1 MGFHY
6 KKNIGK
12 GYQMK
17 HGNSAFKMVTPT
29 IADNAGLFYKLKE
42 GIPNTLDRVGL
53 VLGGLGLGQLIRSG
67 AKKVSEVGIRKAVPF
82 IGREILKKGG
92 QKGGDAAIE
101 TVTNIMNPFAK

>member
-29 IADNAGLFYKLKE
+29 LVDNSSLFFKLKE
-42 GIPNTLDRVGL
+42 GIPNTMDRVGF
-53 VLGGLGLGQLIRSG
+53 VLGGLGLGNLFKSG
-67 AKKVSEVGIRKAVPF
+67 VQKISEVGIKRAIPYISREVAKKA
-82 IGREILKKGG
+82 G
-92 QKGGDAAIE
+92 QKSTGTATDALS
-101 TVTNIMNPFAK
+101 NIINPY